1 MVKNKLKKNKSN
13 KWLSQ
18 FRLVILNEETFEE
31 RFAMRLTRL
40 NVFVAGSLLA
50 IFLVGITILII
61 SYTPLKEYIP
71 GHASLALQKRA
82 VALGFKTDSLATA
95 VNMNDQYIK
104 SVKRVLRGD
113 VSAEKFNKDS
123 IIAAAELDVSEIQL
137 SPSKEDSLLRVKVEK
152 EDKYNLFERAT
163 LGVDLVLFP
172 PAIGPVSSDFS
183 IEDKHYAVDIVLSS
197 GTPIKAT
204 ATGRV
209 LFSEWTYETGYVIII
224 DHGNSLLSVYKHNSL
239 LTKAQGD
246 FVSAGEVIAMS
257 GGSGELSS
265 GPHLHFELW
274 NNRYPI
280 NPSEFIDFK

>member
-1 MVKNKLKKNKSN
+1 MAKNKIKTKKSS

-50 IFLVGITILII
+50 IFLVGISIFII

-71 GHASLALQKRA
+71 GQASIALQKKA
-82 VALGFKTDSLATA
+82 VALDFKTDTLETS
-95 VNMNDQYIK
+95 VNINDQYIE

-113 VSAEKFNKDS
+113 VSVEDFNKDS
-123 IIAAAELDVSEIQL
+123 IITAAELDVSDLQL
-137 SPSKEDSLLRVKVEK
+137 GPSKEDSLLRAKVEK
-152 EDKYNLFERAT
+152 EDKYNLFEKAT
-163 LGVDLVLFP
+163 LGVNLVLFP
-172 PAIGPVSSDFS
+172 PATGPVSSDFS
-183 IEDKHYAVDIVLSS
+183 IEEKHYAVDIVLST

-204 ATGRV
+204 AAGRV
-209 LFSEWTYETGYVIII
+209 LFSEWTYETGYVIIV
-224 DHGNSLLSVYKHNSL
+224 DHGNSLLSVYKHNSS
-239 LTKAQGD
+239 LTKSQGD

-274 NNRYPI
+274 SNRYPI
-280 NPSEFIDFK
+280 NPNEFIEFK